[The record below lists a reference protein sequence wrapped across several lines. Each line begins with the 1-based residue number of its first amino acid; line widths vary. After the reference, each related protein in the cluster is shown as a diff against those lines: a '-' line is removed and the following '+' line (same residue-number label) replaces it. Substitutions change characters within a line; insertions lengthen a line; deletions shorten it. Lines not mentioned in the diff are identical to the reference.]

1 MRLAQLLVLLLAHA
15 VHASTACA
23 DVAVLSNRTKDPIR
37 LTTIPAGGDL
47 RMVTI
52 EPQESRPIYFDVATK
67 VRVREGREVYDFEIE
82 HGAAYYFARDLENDQ
97 LALQELGLGRRGI
110 RRQTQGDALPLLPN
124 AGVIPVKLLV
134 DDDER
139 THRTVWE
146 PLLKA
151 RLAEASKVLSAHC
164 GIRFKVVAIE
174 TWDSSPE
181 QKDFNRT
188 LKEFEREV
196 DPAPGRVA
204 IGFTSQYRIEKGR
217 YHLGG
222 TRGPLHPHI
231 LLKERAANVLES
243 ERLELL
249 VHELGHHLGA
259 AHSPEPNSVMRPV
272 LTGGKS
278 RAAEATI
285 KFDPVNA
292 LGMSLLGEEIR
303 RKRVTKISDVS
314 METRRRLD
322 AIYAAL
328 EPALPNDSAATGLRR
343 IVRSAG
349 TTPLVNDVRKVLD
362 HLVRVG
368 ELNQRLARE
377 QAAGT
382 LKGKREPVSG
392 DQLLELYVRQAA
404 LAAKRVRRERS
415 QQAFLLALGIAL
427 DETDTLSILP
437 VSGQLLSRVEDTQQ
451 KRRRRAAIGQP
462 TMHERAD
469 LTKHF
474 FVSAHLV
481 TVVGSQAA
489 RSAGLAKE
497 LLDAQGGT
505 GFSFADMAANRAG
518 IVFAAAILSKRI
530 SLDEVARSFS
540 VERFL
545 PEIDDLSEGLAEK
558 DFTEKFGGVNDPRF
572 AAEMNRI
579 ERRITSLVA
588 NW

>member
-1 MRLAQLLVLLLAHA
+1 MLVLATCA
-15 VHASTACA
+15 GVAPVRA
-23 DVAVLSNRTKDPIR
+23 DVAVLSNRTDEPIR
-37 LTTIPAGGDL
+37 VTTIPAGSAL

-52 EPQESRPIYFDVATK
+52 APQESRPIRFDVATR
-67 VRVREGREVYDFEIE
+67 VRVREMGEVYDWDIE
-82 HGAAYYFARDLENDQ
+82 HGAAYYFARQLDTGK
-97 LALQELGLGRRGI
+97 LALQELGLGRHRLRRGP
-110 RRQTQGDALPLLPN
+110 QDESLPSLPN
-124 AGVIPVKLLV
+124 AGVIPVKLFV

-146 PLLKA
+146 PLLKN
-151 RLAEASKVLSAHC
+151 RLAEASDVIFAHC
-164 GIRFKVVAIE
+164 GIRFRIVAIE

-222 TRGPLHPHI
+222 TRGPLHTHI

-259 AHSPEPNSVMRPV
+259 SHSPEPNSVMRPV
-272 LTGGKS
+272 LTGGQQ

-285 KFDPVNA
+285 KFDPVNT
-292 LGMSLLGEEIR
+292 LLMSLVGEEIR
-303 RKRVTKISDVS
+303 HKRVVKISDLS

-328 EPALPNDSAATGLRR
+328 EPALPNDPAANGLRR
-343 IVRSAG
+343 LVRSAG
-349 TTPLVNDVRKVLD
+349 TTPLVKDVRRVLD

-368 ELNQRLARE
+368 ELNARLA
-377 QAAGT
+377 QAKAEGT
-382 LKGKREPVSG
+382 LTGSRQPVSG
-392 DQLLELYVRQAA
+392 DELLELYVRQAA
-404 LAAKRVRRERS
+404 LAAKRVRREHS

-427 DETDTLSILP
+427 DDSETLAALP
-437 VSGQLLSRVEDTQQ
+437 VSGKLLSRVEDFRQ
-451 KRRRRAAIGQP
+451 RRQRVAAIGNP
-462 TMHERAD
+462 TMYKRGD
-469 LTKHF
+469 LPKHF

-481 TVVGSQAA
+481 TLLGSQAA
-489 RSAGLAKE
+489 RGAGLAKE
-497 LLDAQGGT
+497 MLDAQGGT

-518 IVFAAAILSKRI
+518 IVFATAILNKQV
-530 SLDEVARSFS
+530 SLDTIARSFT

-545 PEIDDLSEGLAEK
+545 PKIDDLAEGLAQK
-558 DFTEKFGGVNDPRF
+558 DFVETFGGVNDPRF

-579 ERRITSLVA
+579 ERRVTALLADWSKKA
-588 NW
+588 RN